1 MKGDRHNE
9 ERHNGVGEIDEP
21 KEEVSIT
28 SKNGKLQMVAEILEF
43 VYVGGGN
50 LH

>member
-9 ERHNGVGEIDEP
+9 ERHNGVEEIDEP
-21 KEEVSIT
+21 KEEVS
-28 SKNGKLQMVAEILEF
+28 NGKLQMVAEILEC
-43 VYVGGGN
+43 VCVGGGN